1 MNLHYI
7 IPNDLTELSVRSFLK
22 RQGFSLHLWRRLKH
36 NGTVRINRQPVI
48 AALAILHPGDEL
60 TCELTESSPI
70 KPMPLPLDIR
80 YEDDYLLIVNKPIQ
94 QLVHPVSRQRSEA
107 TLANAVTYYYETTGQ
122 ILIFHPLHRLDR
134 NTSGLVLIAKQPHI
148 QATLTSP
155 TGANFHRR
163 YVGIIHG
170 TIHPPEGV
178 IDLPLGRRPGSLIE
192 QQPSPSG
199 KPAQSRFRLLAKDAD
214 ISLLELSPLTG
225 RTHQLRV
232 HLAAIG
238 HPLLGDDLYGISSA
252 LIARPALHA
261 FQIEFIHPVTKKLL
275 CVSAPPPEDF
285 MQIIKS
291 RQTMAE
297 NFLGKEFFN
306 ASANSYFSSIFP

>member
-1 MNLHYI
+1 MNLHYVV
-7 IPNDLTELSVRSFLK
+7 PNDLTELSVRSFLK

-36 NGTVRINRQPVI
+36 NGTVCVNRQPVI
-48 AALAILHPGDEL
+48 AALAVLHPGDEL
-60 TCELTESSPI
+60 TCELAESSPI

-80 YEDDYLLIVNKPIQ
+80 YEDDYLLIVNKPIR
-94 QLVHPVSRQRSEA
+94 QLVHPVSRQHSEI

-122 ILIFHPLHRLDR
+122 SLIFHPLHRLDR

-148 QATLTSP
+148 QAALTSP

-163 YVGIIHG
+163 YVGIIQG

-192 QQPSPSG
+192 QQPSPNG
-199 KPAQSRFRLLAKDAD
+199 KPAQSRYRLLVKDAD

-238 HPLLGDDLYGISSA
+238 RPLLGDDLYGAPSA

-275 CVSAPPPEDF
+275 RVSTPPPEDF
-285 MQIIKS
+285 MQVIKN
-291 RQTMAE
+291 RQAMAE
-297 NFLGKEFFN
+297 NFLGEEFFN
-306 ASANSYFSSIFP
+306 TSANSYL

>member
-60 TCELTESSPI
+60 TCELAESSPI
-70 KPMPLPLDIR
+70 NPMPLPLDIR

-163 YVGIIHG
+163 YVGIIQG

-192 QQPSPSG
+192 QQPSPNG
-199 KPAQSRFRLLAKDAD
+199 KPARSRYRLLAKDAD

-238 HPLLGDDLYGISSA
+238 HPLLGDDLYGTSSA